1 MNGSFVNFLAII
13 AGSIVGMV
21 LRMGITEES
30 RESVLKAMGLVTVFI
45 GLKMAEAGTNSLI
58 LVVSMASGAI
68 IGELLDIQGRLDR
81 FGAWLTVSVG
91 NRYGDV
97 GRGFVTSSLIFCI
110 GAMAIV
116 GSLQEG
122 LTGDAS
128 VLYTKSL
135 IDGICAAVLAASLG
149 VGVTFSS
156 VPVLIYQGGMT
167 LAASALT
174 AVVNEAMLAEMSGTG
189 GLLIMA
195 IGLTLLKVVQIK
207 LANLIPAILAA
218 AIIAKLGI
226 F

>member
-45 GLKMAEAGTNSLI
+45 GLKMAETGTNSLI

-174 AVVNEAMLAEMSGTG
+174 AVVNEAMLAEISGTG

>member
-207 LANLIPAILAA
+207 LANLIPAIVAA